1 MAFSYK
7 DYEYSNDVIR
17 RKEEADKHA
26 EYNESGLVGD
36 ARDRYYNHMS
46 NRIGDW
52 TGGQWG
58 DALKGAIDKITNRP
72 KFSYDLNGDALYQ
85 QYKNQYIHNGR
96 LAMMDT
102 LGQAATLT
110 GGYGNSYAN
119 TAGNQA
125 YQGYLQQ
132 LNDKVPELYQLALD
146 QYNREGDDLYRQ
158 YGMYGDMY
166 GLEYGEYRDRVGDWN
181 NDADRLYRSYT
192 DERDYDYRRFA
203 DDRDYYYGA
212 YRDERDY
219 DYGRYSDDY
228 DRAMAEYQLKHR
240 SSGGG
245 GSSGSGSGNAKLSD
259 EIKNGALEAYAMGGE
274 ARLEYYIRNHPGDY
288 DVDALIDYVVANGE
302 YLKKGSSGS
311 LVGDTRYLAVR

>member
-17 RKEEADKHA
+17 RKDEADKHA
-26 EYNESGLVGD
+26 EYNESGLVGG

-245 GSSGSGSGNAKLSD
+245 GSSSSLKNAT
-259 EIKNGALEAYAMGGE
+259 EAMYDAAMNAYKTGGE
-274 ARLEYYIRNHPGDY
+274 KGLAAYLDKFPDY
-288 DVDALIDYVVANGE
+288 NMDAVMQWVINYGST
-302 YLKKGSSGS
+302 SSGGS
-311 LVGDTRYLAVR
+311 KPVDKGGSFSMRR